1 MRPESSAPERSDTLV
16 GDATKA
22 FEEGSFAKRPAW
34 LKEMATVDSI
44 NRYDHEDYFE
54 SLGYDFATRAEARK
68 TLEFEITNEAYEY
81 SGLLRRMLQS
91 NRDAETT
98 ESTEDSP
105 QIYSVSD

>member
-1 MRPESSAPERSDTLV
+1 
-16 GDATKA
+16 
-22 FEEGSFAKRPAW
+22 
-34 LKEMATVDSI
+34 MATVDSI
-44 NRYDHEDYFE
+44 NRYDHEDFFE

-105 QIYSVSD
+105 QIYSVSDQGKYFVSGVSSSNPTTSSYV